1 MRVFDFDKTLTIKDT
16 TLDFFC
22 FGLSK
27 GNTILCTVLYYV
39 LASSVKL
46 GFLSVLSLKI
56 ILLRLR
62 FKNVGLDEWSMHCQS
77 FAKTIKTNKLYTQVN
92 WRELDLLIISASFKE
107 VLQHLFPYSVKV
119 FATTVK
125 CENGKWQIEDHLY
138 RSRKREVLIENGIQE
153 IDEFYTDSWHDRSV
167 IEMAKK
173 IYWVKGNQVTEL
185 KANR

>member
-1 MRVFDFDKTLTIKDT
+1 MKVFDFDKTLTIKDT

-22 FGLSK
+22 FGLGK
-27 GNTILCTVLYYV
+27 GNIVLLTLFYY
-39 LASSVKL
+39 AMAIFVKL
-46 GFLSVLSLKI
+46 GFLSVLSLKN

-62 FKNVGLDEWSMHCQS
+62 FNNVNPDEWNRHCQS
-77 FAKTIKTNKLYTQVN
+77 FAKTIKTNKLYGEVN
-92 WRELDLLIISASFKE
+92 WLEPDLLIISASFME
-107 VLQHLFPYSVKV
+107 VLQHLFPHSVEV

-167 IEMAKK
+167 MGIAKK

-185 KANR
+185 NANQ